1 MFVFAFAFIFVLK
14 LPQPR
19 KDLQTTKSDEHK
31 DPLTRPFQHID
42 LVGWTG
48 TFLYVL
54 VEPASWVDMYLG
66 QVYLGLRVGVFSGS
80 CSSTSEG
87 SLMIWAQDIFLLF
100 SHKEKG
106 FIFCSLF
113 QISCVVFPC
122 VLMCPDMCSPLSG
135 LRLFFFFFPVGE
147 KGQKNQGSFEPFLQ
161 HLLLPSSRAPHERLS
176 LVSCL
181 VPNVSSTW

>member
-48 TFLYVL
+48 TILYVL

-135 LRLFFFFFPVGE
+135 LRLFFFFLSCRGE
-147 KGQKNQGSFEPFLQ
+147 RIEE
-161 HLLLPSSRAPHERLS
+161 SRQL
-176 LVSCL
+176 
-181 VPNVSSTW
+181 